1 MRRSGSNTA
10 QNTEMVPLGN
20 GDDDDGRETIEK
32 RLHGTIMRK
41 RPATMPATRPVR
53 RGGHA
58 ETKLAKGASAPR
70 PRPAPRPMSRQRVG
84 VSATQVWMHRIPISR
99 SARATI
105 GPRPMHILDAYRVEL
120 PRRRRAGPW
129 VDHAAPCAGR
139 VMRGRRTTWLSN
151 GIESVVNHVR
161 PVRCVVRVV

>member
-1 MRRSGSNTA
+1 MLMRRSGSNTA
-10 QNTEMVPLGN
+10 QKTRKWCHSGTETNTRNDYMEQSCAY
-20 GDDDDGRETIEK
+20 
-32 RLHGTIMRK
+32 K

-129 VDHAAPCAGR
+129 VDHAAPCGR